1 MHDDICEN
9 AGPSLL
15 IRFVWSLILN
25 ASLAVGEI
33 VMSLVTGSTALLAD
47 GLNNLDDTAAL
58 ILSIYSERIAKQP
71 PDKRHTFGHERMDVV
86 AGFAKGCFL
95 LIAAV
100 LIVYKAFVFLLAP
113 VEIPGVPVLITASLA
128 LVVNLASAVWLKQDA
143 CHSLNAKGTYL
154 CMVYDA
160 VGSVAVMISAVL
172 TLLLGFVYFDIVAS
186 VVIVFFMVKSGSGLL
201 RESINIFMQSAPD
214 GFDYDVF
221 EQEISSIPNVS
232 GVGDIHV
239 WCHAPG
245 EHHLTCRVNVEIT
258 DFCDC
263 DRIVKAVEG
272 LCRTNFNIQHCTIQL
287 VYDSVALNRFCKL
300 PANS

>member
-1 MHDDICEN
+1 MHDHPHED

-25 ASLAVGEI
+25 AGLAVGEI
-33 VMSLVTGSTALLAD
+33 AMSLITGSTALLAD

-58 ILSIYSERIAKQP
+58 LLSIYSERIAKLP

-100 LIVYKAFVFLLAP
+100 LIAYKAICFLLAP
-113 VEIPGVPVLITASLA
+113 IEIPGVPVLITASVA
-128 LVVNLASAVWLKQDA
+128 LVINLVTALWLRRDSS
-143 CHSLNAKGTYL
+143 HSLNAKGTYL

-172 TLLLGFVYFDIVAS
+172 TLLFGFAYFDVVAS
-186 VVIVFFMVKSGSGLL
+186 AVIVFFMVKSASSLL
-201 RESINIFMQSAPD
+201 RESINIFMQSAPES
-214 GFDYDVF
+214 FHYDAF
-221 EQEISSIPNVS
+221 EAAVTSIPNVR

-245 EHHLTCRVNVEIT
+245 EYHLTCRCERREHGCLRLRSHRQGRRGTMSNQV
-258 DFCDC
+258 
-263 DRIVKAVEG
+263 
-272 LCRTNFNIQHCTIQL
+272 QHPAL
-287 VYDSVALNRFCKL
+287 HDSTHLRFGCARAFL
-300 PANS
+300 